1 MTSPPPPVL
10 SLYQHPSRIWPH
22 EFHFG
27 PPTDETEDITF
38 YYMPG
43 GYHPVRIGEVF
54 SGTKGDY
61 RIMHKLGQG
70 AFATVWLAQTVS
82 ASHTISSRA
91 FVALKIPT
99 AGEHGFDEAEML
111 ELANMAAG
119 SDHPR
124 VSEPIDKIPIH
135 GPNGHHCGIV
145 TDVVVPLASAGV
157 CFQPLRWRKEVAYGM
172 VQAMAQIHRAGIIH
186 GDFHMAN
193 IGVTVMMPTDAQA
206 QEKLMQDLGEY
217 ELTVVLP
224 IDPAKQTASLPPYI
238 VTPCRW
244 ADYFFRNLGEM
255 KPQIK
260 VYDFGNAYK
269 AGTENPAFRCAVEA
283 QAPEVAFAECFEKK
297 ERVPI
302 AFSSDIWALGSA
314 IFETIT
320 GTTLFRNISPEMLP
334 ERAVQIAGKVPPQWQ
349 AWWDSTLREPLSG
362 DPDAWWEAPEQRD
375 WIVNGCADEEDANAA
390 ISLLKKLLALEPS
403 RPSCE
408 EILQDPWFEDML
420 P

>member
-1 MTSPPPPVL
+1 MTSPPPVL
-10 SLYQHPSRIWPH
+10 SLYRDPSRIWPH

-38 YYMPG
+38 YMPG

-82 ASHTISSRA
+82 SRA

-111 ELANMAAG
+111 ELANTAAG

-124 VSEPIDKIPIH
+124 VSEFINKIPIR
-135 GPNGHHCGIV
+135 GPNGLHCGIV

-157 CFQPLRWRKEVAYGM
+157 GFQPRWWRKEVVYGM
-172 VQAMAQIHRAGIIH
+172 VQAMAQIHRADMVH

-193 IGVTVMMPTDAQA
+193 IGVTVPLPTDVQA

-217 ELTVVLP
+217 ELTIVLP

-244 ADYFFRNLGEM
+244 ADYFFNDLGEM

-260 VYDFGNAYK
+260 VYDFGNAYRV
-269 AGTENPAFRCAVEA
+269 GTENPAFRCAVEA
-283 QAPEVAFAECFEKK
+283 YAPEVAFAECFKKK

-302 AFSSDIWALGSA
+302 AFSSDVWALGSA

-320 GTTLFRNISPEMLP
+320 GTTLFRNNLPSMLP
-334 ERAVQIAGKVPPQWQ
+334 ERAVHMAGKVPPEWQ
-349 AWWDSTLREPLSG
+349 AWWDSKPREPLSG
-362 DPDAWWEAPEQRD
+362 NPDAWWESPEQRD
-375 WIVNGCADEEDANAA
+375 WIVNGCADEQDANAA
-390 ISLLKKLLALEPS
+390 ICLLRKLLALDPSS

-408 EILQDPWFEDML
+408 EILRDPWFKGMA